1 MVGMKYNRYL
11 IAGITLVTILL
22 LFIFSGAVTETET
35 ELFKTNGFDA
45 AEHGYSML
53 LLGIGLP
60 LLLATI
66 FIFTRMRK
74 GEPLQ
79 KQK

>member
-22 LFIFSGAVTETET
+22 LLIFSGAVSETEK

-45 AEHGYSML
+45 AEHGYSKL

-60 LLLATI
+60 LLLAT
-66 FIFTRMRK
+66 FLIFTKKRK
-74 GEPLQ
+74 GESLQ

>member
-1 MVGMKYNRYL
+1 M
-11 IAGITLVTILL
+11 VTILL